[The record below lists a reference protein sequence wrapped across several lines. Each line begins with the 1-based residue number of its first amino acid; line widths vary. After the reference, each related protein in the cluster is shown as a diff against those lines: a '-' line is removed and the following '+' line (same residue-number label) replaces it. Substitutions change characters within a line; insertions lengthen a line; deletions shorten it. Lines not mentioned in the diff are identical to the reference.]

1 MNEQFHN
8 TDSLDFD
15 FWKQLAEDDPEA
27 FETLRRE
34 KVEQLIARAPAAQR
48 RRLQGLQWQIDQTRK
63 LAGSPMASCLAIS
76 NMMWDSL
83 HQLNRRQ
90 HELLSATPETLRQ
103 PQDMAPAATVLAF
116 PAQLP

>member
-1 MNEQFHN
+1 MNKPSHT

-15 FWKQLAEDDPEA
+15 FWKQLAQDDPQA
-27 FETLRRE
+27 FEALRRE
-34 KVEQLIARAPAAQR
+34 KVEQLIARAPKAQR
-48 RRLQGLQWQIDQTRK
+48 RRLRGLQWQIDQTRK

-83 HQLNRRQ
+83 QRLNLRQ
-90 HELLSATPETLRQ
+90 HELLSATPGKRRQ
-103 PQDMAPAATVLAF
+103 PQDAAPAATVLSF